1 MAGRE
6 GQRKEGRWRRG
17 GKEGRDK
24 LEMVFR
30 AGCGKWIF
38 LHKAAVKPFPTC
50 PALLCRPSASAPSFL
65 CPSRPSCPAMLW
77 IVKIDFWVEK

>member
-1 MAGRE
+1 MAGQEGGE

-17 GKEGRDK
+17 GKEGQDK

-38 LHKAAVKPFPTC
+38 
-50 PALLCRPSASAPSFL
+50 
-65 CPSRPSCPAMLW
+65 
-77 IVKIDFWVEK
+77 